1 MKINS
6 LICDK
11 FRTSGGSCNG
21 GDHLKAYDFAHKFG
35 LADDTCAPFLGLNW
49 ARGFEVAAMTE
60 VDDVRAHQCYICN
73 WNGVCS
79 FVKR

>member
-1 MKINS
+1 M
-6 LICDK
+6 
-11 FRTSGGSCNG
+11 
-21 GDHLKAYDFAHKFG
+21 KAYDFAHKFG